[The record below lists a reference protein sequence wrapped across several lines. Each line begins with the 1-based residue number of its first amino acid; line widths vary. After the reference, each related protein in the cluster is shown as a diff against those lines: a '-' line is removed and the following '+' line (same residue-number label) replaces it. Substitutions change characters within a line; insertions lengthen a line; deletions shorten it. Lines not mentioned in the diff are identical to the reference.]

1 MKSIKARVLAGLI
14 GIVGI
19 AMLSSLFQTL
29 KIIKY
34 AEAAGESYTNTVI
47 SVVAAE
53 VLMLITT
60 IIVTKACVGLLRKH
74 IVALKGYSEKLS
86 KGENNFVIDNVSD
99 DEFKE
104 VYEAFA
110 EIQKTNQERAKLTE
124 AIAAGDLTVK
134 CKQYSG
140 DDLLGRSF
148 NQLLKSN
155 NEVLSGIKESSSQLT
170 NGAEQVAAASQALAQ
185 GSTEQAAA
193 IEQVTVSMKEIENMT
208 RTNAENANN
217 ANDIVLSTKAE
228 ADAGNERMAEMKVA
242 MNEINA
248 SSEKISKIIKV
259 IDDISFQT
267 NILALNAAVE
277 AARAG
282 EHGRG
287 FAVVAEQIR
296 ELAGKSASAAAETA
310 EMIDDSINKVRNGS
324 RLADE
329 TELALSK
336 IIEDI
341 DNVVEITSNIN
352 KASGEQATAVAQI
365 DQAINQVS
373 MVVQNNSA
381 TSEECAAAA
390 EELSG
395 QSNALKMMIEKYK
408 LEGSNNSSFDSSS
421 FKEKSFT
428 KVAKNNDYAY
438 TRMDDIQI
446 DLSKD
451 PESIIS
457 LDGDFGK
464 Y

>member
-428 KVAKNNDYAY
+428 KAAKSNDYAY